1 MKNKQ
6 AEITLKI
13 LLIFIIL
20 QPFFDILSFLSI
32 REIIPFNISTYIK
45 PLFVFGIATYSL
57 FFLNKKRKP
66 WYLYIAGYILF
77 MIGHFFILNRLLI
90 PIGTILHEYR
100 FLINIAYMIALF
112 ITFYSVYKN
121 YKDKEELLRKL
132 KKTIIIT
139 FCLYGILLLIS
150 VLSGT
155 SALTYEYADKSK
167 KGFKGWFDS
176 GQIFGHAISISFP
189 VILYTLLKPTR
200 KWFEKIIPLAL
211 IIITVSLLGTKVP
224 YYIVLIVLIIYL
236 TLSLFLKLINHEHQF
251 NILNIIILLVSI
263 FSMVFTYK
271 FTPVKYNS
279 DLNNSVSKTSI
290 DSYNKED
297 INGSKNSKKLNDLIT
312 QNKGKKDAS
321 ALEKYYEWNV
331 EASAYLDELYT
342 AGKLHPSNM
351 RAKQF
356 FYSYHKYSL
365 ADFEYKLLGIGYLNQ
380 EDGLSIESDFFMS
393 IFCFGILGFILFLIV
408 PLIEFIKSTIF
419 ILKNLKKTD
428 LELYALYIGLGIF
441 FCISIYAGYTF
452 IYTNFSIFLAAL
464 IIMIKSK
471 RTLLQESFITQSN
484 KKVSFLLLH
493 LGYGGIESATINS
506 ANALSN
512 KYDVELVSFYNLN
525 NNQETKLN
533 KNITIKYLYNGS
545 PNRDEFISSV
555 KNKNIISIF
564 KEGFKALN
572 ILIKKKTLLTKYIK
586 NCDAKYIVST
596 RVEFSSLLSDYGNS
610 NSIKIAQEHHHHNN
624 NQKYIRKLK
633 NNYNRIDYLCALTT
647 SLKEDYEKF
656 LKDNKHTKIILL
668 PNMLYDLPNK
678 KTDLKNKNLISV
690 SRLDE
695 GKKIDEI
702 IKIFSKIN
710 HENSNLYI
718 IGDGKEFNK
727 LKDLIKELKLTKKVH
742 MLGYLNKEQ
751 IEKYMLKSSI
761 FLMTSISEGLPM
773 VLLEAMS
780 YGVPC
785 IAYETDSGTSDII
798 DNNKNGYIIK
808 NRDESE
814 YIEKINDL
822 INNSKK
828 LNEFSNNS
836 IQKSKD
842 FSKDEILKIW
852 YKILQ

>member
-1 MKNKQ
+1 MKNRQ
-6 AEITLKI
+6 AEISLKL

-20 QPFFDILSFLSI
+20 QPIFDILSFLSI

-45 PLFVFGIATYSL
+45 PLFVFGLATYSL
-57 FFLNKKRKP
+57 FFLNKKRKA
-66 WYLYIAGYILF
+66 WYLYIAGYVLF
-77 MIGHFFILNRLLI
+77 MIGHFLILNRLLI
-90 PIGTILHEYR
+90 PISTILHEYR
-100 FLINIAYMIALF
+100 FIINIAYMIALF
-112 ITFYSVYKN
+112 ITFYSVYN
-121 YKDKEELLRKL
+121 NCYDKEELLRKL

-139 FCLYGILLLIS
+139 FCLYGLLLLIS

-155 SALTYEYADKSK
+155 SALTYEYSDKNK

-176 GQIFGHAISISFP
+176 GQIFGHALSISFP
-189 VILYTLLKPTR
+189 VLLYTILKPTR
-200 KWFEKIIPLAL
+200 KWFEKIIPLVL
-211 IIITVSLLGTKVP
+211 ILVTVSLIGTKVP
-224 YYIVLIVLIIYL
+224 YYIIFITLVIYFIL
-236 TLSLFLKLINHEHQF
+236 TLFLRFVNKEHKFNLF
-251 NILNIIILLVSI
+251 NIFLLLISILIML
-263 FSMVFTYK
+263 FTYDY
-271 FTPVKYNS
+271 TPVKYNTE
-279 DLNNSVSKTSI
+279 LNNTVVNIPI
-290 DSYNKED
+290 DSYNKDD
-297 INGSKNSKKLNDLIT
+297 INGSKNSKNLSNLIN
-312 QNKGKKDAS
+312 QNKGKKDSS

-331 EASAYLDELYT
+331 SASAYLDELYT
-342 AGKLHPSNM
+342 TGKLHPSNM

-356 FYSYHKYSL
+356 FYSYQKYSL

-393 IFCFGILGFILFLIV
+393 IFCFGILGFILFLII
-408 PLIEFIKSTIF
+408 PLIQFIKSTIF
-419 ILKNLKKTD
+419 IFRNLKKID
-428 LELYALYIGLGIF
+428 LEFYALYIGLGIF
-441 FCISIYAGYTF
+441 FCISMYAGYTF

-471 RTLLQESFITQSN
+471 ITLLQESFIKQNN

-512 KYDVELVSFYNLN
+512 KYEIELVSFYNLN

-533 KNITIKYLYNGS
+533 KNITIKYLYNGG
-545 PNRDEFISSV
+545 PNKDEFINSV
-555 KNKNIISIF
+555 KNKKIISIF
-564 KEGFKALN
+564 IEGFKALN
-572 ILIKKKTLLTKYIK
+572 ILIKKKTLLIKYIK

-596 RVEFSSLLSDYGNS
+596 RVEFSSLLSEYGNS
-610 NSIKIAQEHHHHNN
+610 NSVKIAQEHHHHNN
-624 NQKYIRKLK
+624 IQKYIRKLK
-633 NNYNRIDYLCALTT
+633 NNYNRIDYLCALTA
-647 SLKEDYEKF
+647 SLKEDYKKF

-668 PNMLYDLPNK
+668 PNMLSDLPNK
-678 KTDLKNKNLISV
+678 KTDLKNKDIISV

-695 GKKIDEI
+695 EKKIDEI

-710 HENSNLYI
+710 NENSNLYI
-718 IGDGKEFNK
+718 IGDGKEFEK
-727 LKDLIKELKLTKKVH
+727 LKELVKDLKLTKKVH

-751 IEKYMLKSSI
+751 IEKYMLKSSL

-798 DNNKNGYIIK
+798 DDTKNGYIIK
-808 NRDESE
+808 NRNESE

-822 INNSKK
+822 IDDSKK
-828 LNEFSNNS
+828 LKEFSNNA
-836 IQKSKD
+836 IQKSKE
-842 FSKDEILKIW
+842 FSKEEILKIW